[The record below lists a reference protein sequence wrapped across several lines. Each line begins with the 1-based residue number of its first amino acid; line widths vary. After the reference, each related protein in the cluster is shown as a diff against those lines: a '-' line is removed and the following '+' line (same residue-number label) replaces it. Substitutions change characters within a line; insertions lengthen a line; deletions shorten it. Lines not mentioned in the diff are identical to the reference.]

1 MSASPSGGQ
10 AIIPHRLATQG
21 NTIIIPDFDNA
32 QSYEEF
38 TRKKFED
45 PDVKNKDFWKRCHS
59 YCASPGATTQ
69 GCKDY
74 IEKLRTRYKSN
85 KPAESSGKGK
95 ETAQKRHEADGKK
108 RSEVTPGEGSNQKPT
123 NQTTTITHTREPLH
137 ICNTIE
143 EYNQQFAKRQE
154 KTDSQKKYITTLQNL
169 ILGGA
174 KADEITARII
184 ADREANSKRKAESRE
199 KKRKET
205 SEAPSQES
213 SASQS
218 HAKVQE
224 PQWHVV
230 TGNPS
235 GQNLDPDKKRRK
247 PQDRNLVQSSSTHP
261 GARP

>member
-10 AIIPHRLATQG
+10 AIIPHRVATQG
-21 NTIIIPDFDNA
+21 NTIIIPDYDNA

-38 TRKKFED
+38 IRKKLED
-45 PDVKNKDFWKRCHS
+45 PDVKNRTFWKKCLNF
-59 YCASPGATTQ
+59 CESPGATAKE
-69 GCKDY
+69 CKDH

-95 ETAQKRHEADGKK
+95 ETAQKKHAADGKK

-123 NQTTTITHTREPLH
+123 NQTTITRTREPLQS
-137 ICNTIE
+137 
-143 EYNQQFAKRQE
+143 YSR
-154 KTDSQKKYITTLQNL
+154 
-169 ILGGA
+169 GA

-213 SASQS
+213 NASQS
-218 HAKVQE
+218 HTKVQE
-224 PQWHVV
+224 PQWLVV
-230 TGNPS
+230 SGNPS
-235 GQNLDPDKKRRK
+235 QANLDPDKKRRK
-247 PQDRNLVQSSSTHP
+247 PREKTRVQSSSTHP
-261 GARP
+261 GAKP